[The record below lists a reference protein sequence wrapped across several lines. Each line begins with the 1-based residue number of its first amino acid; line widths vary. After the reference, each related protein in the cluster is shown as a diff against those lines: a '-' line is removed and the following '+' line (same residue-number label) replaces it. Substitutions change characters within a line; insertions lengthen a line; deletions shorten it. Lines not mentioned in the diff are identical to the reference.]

1 MAMSGSTKN
10 FFSQKKEWSIIK
22 DNLLESYLLPYF
34 QKVLCTGKPI
44 CYIDCFAGQG
54 KFDDGKDGSPLIA
67 IKTAIKSVKQSQIDD
82 DQIQLQLVFIEPQYA
97 HELENKIDGLK
108 REYVDLGL
116 NTHVYDKHFEN
127 SIYKII
133 KENENQNFFLYI
145 DPFGIKQLNYSI
157 LENIMH
163 LPYYTIEILLNF
175 NSFGFFRVACRA
187 LDVKIKNKQI
197 LQDIEEDVLKIEPS
211 KSEETLSIIMGTD
224 QWKEII
230 LEYRD
235 DKIDGYLA
243 EKKITNLFENQLRK
257 QFKFV
262 LDMPIRLKEGNRPKY
277 RMIHMT
283 NHSDGCMLMVAN
295 IMKRHS
301 ELILNVQHHGQ
312 VSLFDEDPYMQN
324 AENEFYSEEDI
335 KNRIEDS
342 IRSYHRNVEVHYKDF
357 AAKFYSENG
366 LLCTLK
372 QFQEYLTRFKAKG
385 IIEIIREPAITKN
398 GKDSTFWTETKG
410 KKIFI
415 KRKI

>member
-1 MAMSGSTKN
+1 MSESTKN
-10 FFSQKKEWSIIK
+10 FFAQKREWSIIK

-34 QKVLCTGKPI
+34 QKILCTGRPV

-67 IKTAIKSVKQSQIDD
+67 VKTAIKSVKQTQIDSTH
-82 DQIQLQLVFIEPQYA
+82 IQFQLVFIEPQYA
-97 HELENKIDGLK
+97 CELKNNIDDIKKGDANL
-108 REYVDLGL
+108 YI
-116 NTHVYDKHFEN
+116 NTNIYNERFEKC
-127 SIYKII
+127 IYKIMQ
-133 KENENQNFFLYI
+133 ENQNQNFFLYI
-145 DPFGIKQLNYSI
+145 DPFGIKQLNYKT
-157 LENIMH
+157 LEKIMQ
-163 LPYYTIEILLNF
+163 LPFNTIEILLNF

-187 LDVKIKNKQI
+187 LDVKIKSNEI
-197 LQDIEEDVLKIEPS
+197 LRDIEEDVLEIESS
-211 KSEETLSIIMGTD
+211 KSEETLTIIMGTD
-224 QWKEII
+224 QWKDII
-230 LEYRD
+230 VEYRD

-301 ELILNVQHHGQ
+301 ELILNVQNHGQ
-312 VSLFDEDPYMQN
+312 ASLFDEDSYMKN

-335 KNRIEDS
+335 KNRIEDL
-342 IRSYHRNVEVHYKDF
+342 IRSYHRNIAVRFKDF
-357 AAKFYSENG
+357 AANFYSKNG

-385 IIEIIREPAITKN
+385 IIEIIREPAKKMN
-398 GKDSTFWTETKG
+398 GKDLTFWAETKG